1 MMETKSQQ
9 VVRKQSIQ
17 CPSCNDALTIPKTE
31 ALYKCPACG
40 QAFIAHQSFR
50 VIRKRERLEPN
61 AQKQAQTE
69 RKAVKKQN
77 KKLCITKREKN
88 KNETQEIKNTPFRR
102 VKYLSLMQ
110 MGEQLRAKKTQSKK
124 KRAFFTFLKA
134 CVCIA
139 VTAIVAFA
147 LRFMKTSFQVE
158 PSREMFTTFI
168 AVIQLV
174 AILANV
180 GGIMSILYTSK
191 ENAMLLVFPCTYGEI
206 FLSKIIVFAIE
217 EMKKSIYFILPILL
231 GFGVM
236 AGGVAYWILLIPMW
250 FMLCLL
256 PVLFSSLL
264 SIPLIYVKRFLE
276 KHLGLYAFLIVTAIT
291 AVFAGVTVLL
301 QKLPD
306 PLRLVAVYREFIA
319 MVEGWFATASKWS
332 LWYVFIGNAMFGEA
346 VWLYLPLSILTF
358 AAFCMGCFL
367 IGRPFYFK
375 AVSSTVE
382 AGRTK
387 KHKAVHHKHNNL
399 FLTFFRKELKLFFRN
414 SQSVNSAVITILMF
428 PFLSYVFNFI
438 LLIINKNV
446 LGDFMTIAFNV
457 MITLSILSAN
467 NANVA
472 SAISTE
478 GNEFAIL
485 KTAPSDTSVI
495 CWAKIAVTSLV
506 NFIAL
511 AVTFIMLTFTTNLQ
525 GENLALMAVLLVF
538 VTMGHIMWS
547 FQIDVNSPRILDYAM
562 KGNNVVSNV
571 NIGKAI
577 LIGFG
582 VATVTGVLALLLLM
596 DSLLT
601 GWIRL
606 LALAIAFVIARFYLL
621 RRNIK
626 VYFNEIQM

>member
-1 MMETKSQQ
+1 MKDTK
-9 VVRKQSIQ
+9 
-17 CPSCNDALTIPKTE
+17 
-31 ALYKCPACG
+31 
-40 QAFIAHQSFR
+40 
-50 VIRKRERLEPN
+50 
-61 AQKQAQTE
+61 
-69 RKAVKKQN
+69 
-77 KKLCITKREKN
+77 
-88 KNETQEIKNTPFRR
+88 EIKNTPFRR

-124 KRAFFTFLKA
+124 KRAFFLFLKV
-134 CVCIA
+134 CICIA
-139 VTAIVAFA
+139 VTAVVIFG
-147 LRFMKTSFQVE
+147 FSFLDTTFQFE
-158 PSREMFTTFI
+158 PSKEMFISLI

-174 AILANV
+174 TILSNI
-180 GGIMSILYTSK
+180 GSIMSILYTSK

-206 FLSKIIVFAIE
+206 FLSKIVVFAIE

-231 GFGVM
+231 AFGVLS
-236 AGGVAYWILLIPMW
+236 GGVAYWIFLAPMW

-256 PVLFSSLL
+256 PVLFSALL

-276 KHLGLYAFLIVTAIT
+276 KHLGLYAALVVAVIVA
-291 AVFAGVTVLL
+291 AFAGVTVLL
-301 QKLPD
+301 EKLPD
-306 PLRLVAVYREFIA
+306 PLRLVAVYKDFIA
-319 MVEGWFATASKWS
+319 TVETWFATASKWS
-332 LWYVFIGNAMFGEA
+332 LWYVFIGNTMFGETL
-346 VWLYLPLSILTF
+346 WLYLPLSVLTF
-358 AAFCMGCFL
+358 AAFCMACFL

-387 KHKAVHHKHNNL
+387 KHKPVQHKYNNL

-438 LLIINKNV
+438 LLVINKNV
-446 LGDFMTIAFNV
+446 LGDFMSVAFNV

-472 SAISTE
+472 AAISTE
-478 GNEFAIL
+478 GHEFAIL
-485 KTAPSDTSVI
+485 KTAPSNTSVI

-511 AVTFIMLTFTTNLQ
+511 AATFVMLTFTTTLS
-525 GENLALMAVLLVF
+525 GSSLALMAVLLVF
-538 VTMGHIMWS
+538 VTMAHIMWS
-547 FQIDVNSPRILDYAM
+547 FQIDVNNPRILDYAM

-582 VATVTGVLALLLLM
+582 IATITGVLALLLLM
-596 DSLLT
+596 DSLVT
-601 GWIRL
+601 GWLRL
-606 LALAIAFVIARFYLL
+606 LAIAIAFTVARFYLL

>member
-1 MMETKSQQ
+1 MDQTK
-9 VVRKQSIQ
+9 
-17 CPSCNDALTIPKTE
+17 
-31 ALYKCPACG
+31 
-40 QAFIAHQSFR
+40 
-50 VIRKRERLEPN
+50 
-61 AQKQAQTE
+61 E
-69 RKAVKKQN
+69 RKNNAY
-77 KKLCITKREKN
+77 
-88 KNETQEIKNTPFRR
+88 RR

-110 MGEQLRAKKTQSKK
+110 MGEQLRAKKTQNRK
-124 KRAFFTFLKA
+124 KRAFLLFLKL

-139 VTAIVAFA
+139 VTAVVTFG
-147 LRFMKTSFQVE
+147 LNFLDTTFQVD
-158 PSREMFTTFI
+158 PSREMFISFI

-174 AILANV
+174 TILSNI

-206 FLSKIIVFAIE
+206 FLSKIVVFAIE
-217 EMKKSIYFILPILL
+217 ELKKSIYFLLPILL
-231 GFGVM
+231 AFGFLS
-236 AGGVAYWILLIPMW
+236 GGVAYWLLLVPMW
-250 FMLCLL
+250 FMLCLF
-256 PVLFSSLL
+256 PVLLSSVL

-276 KHLGLYAFLIVTAIT
+276 KHLSLYAVLVVGAIVA
-291 AVFAGVTVLL
+291 AFAGVTLL
-301 QKLPD
+301 LEQLPD
-306 PLRLVAVYREFIA
+306 PLRLVAVYKDFIA
-319 MVEGWFATASKWS
+319 TVERWFDNASDWS
-332 LWYVFIGNAMFGEA
+332 LWYVFIGNAMFGKQI
-346 VWLYLPLSILTF
+346 WLYLPLSVLTF

-387 KHKAVHHKHNNL
+387 KHKPVQHKHNTL

-414 SQSVNSAVITILMF
+414 SQSVNSAVVTILMF

-438 LLIINKNV
+438 LLVINKNV
-446 LGDFMTIAFNV
+446 LGDFMSVAFNV

-478 GNEFAIL
+478 GNEFAVL
-485 KTAPSDTSVI
+485 KTAPSNTSVI
-495 CWAKIAVTSLV
+495 CWAKIAVTSLI

-511 AVTFIMLTFTTNLQ
+511 AVTFVMLTFTTTL
-525 GENLALMAVLLVF
+525 GAVDLILMAILLSF
-538 VTMGHIMWS
+538 VTMAHIMWS
-547 FQIDVNSPRILDYAM
+547 FQIDVNNPRILDYAM
-562 KGNNVVSNV
+562 KGNNVVNNV
-571 NIGKAI
+571 NVGKAI

-582 VATVTGVLALLLLM
+582 VATITGVLALLLLM
-596 DSLLT
+596 DAFVS

-606 LALAIAFVIARFYLL
+606 LAIAMAFFAARFYLL

>member
-1 MMETKSQQ
+1 MSETK
-9 VVRKQSIQ
+9 
-17 CPSCNDALTIPKTE
+17 E
-31 ALYKCPACG
+31 
-40 QAFIAHQSFR
+40 
-50 VIRKRERLEPN
+50 
-61 AQKQAQTE
+61 
-69 RKAVKKQN
+69 VKN
-77 KKLCITKREKN
+77 SA
-88 KNETQEIKNTPFRR
+88 FRR

-124 KRAFFTFLKA
+124 KRAFVLFLKV
-134 CVCIA
+134 CVCIL
-139 VTAIVAFA
+139 VTAVVTFG
-147 LRFMKTSFQVE
+147 LNFLNTTFQVQ
-158 PSREMFTTFI
+158 PSRDMFISFI

-174 AILANV
+174 TIISNV
-180 GGIMSILYTSK
+180 GGIMSVLYTSK
-191 ENAMLLVFPCTYGEI
+191 ENSMLLVFPCTYGEI
-206 FLSKIIVFAIE
+206 FLSKIVVFALE
-217 EMKKSIYFILPILL
+217 EMKKSIYFLLPILL
-231 GFGVM
+231 AFGFLS
-236 AGGVAYWILLIPMW
+236 GGVAYWILLVPMW

-256 PVLFSSLL
+256 PVLFGALL
-264 SIPLIYVKRFLE
+264 SIPLIYAKRFLE
-276 KHLGLYAFLIVTAIT
+276 KHLSLYAILIV
-291 AVFAGVTVLL
+291 AVIVAAFVGVTVLL

-306 PLRLVAVYREFIA
+306 PLRLIAVYKEFIA
-319 MVEGWFATASKWS
+319 TVETWFATASKWS
-332 LWYVFIGNAMFGEA
+332 LWYVFIGAAMFGEH
-346 VWLYLPLSILTF
+346 LYLYIPLSVLTF

-387 KHKAVHHKHNNL
+387 KHKPVQHKYNNL

-438 LLIINKNV
+438 LLVINKNI
-446 LGDFMTIAFNV
+446 LGDFMSVAFNV

-485 KTAPSDTSVI
+485 KTAPSNTSVI

-511 AVTFIMLTFTTNLQ
+511 GVTFVMLTFTTTL
-525 GENLALMAVLLVF
+525 GAVDLILMAVLLVF
-538 VTMGHIMWS
+538 VTMAHIMWS
-547 FQIDVNSPRILDYAM
+547 FQLDVNNPRILDYAM

-571 NIGKAI
+571 NIGKAV
-577 LIGFG
+577 LIGFAI
-582 VATVTGVLALLLLM
+582 ATITGVLALLLLM
-596 DSLLT
+596 DSLVT

-606 LALAIAFVIARFYLL
+606 LALAIAFAAARFYLL
-621 RRNIK
+621 RRNVK

>member
-1 MMETKSQQ
+1 MDQTK
-9 VVRKQSIQ
+9 
-17 CPSCNDALTIPKTE
+17 
-31 ALYKCPACG
+31 
-40 QAFIAHQSFR
+40 
-50 VIRKRERLEPN
+50 
-61 AQKQAQTE
+61 E
-69 RKAVKKQN
+69 RKNNAY
-77 KKLCITKREKN
+77 
-88 KNETQEIKNTPFRR
+88 RR

-110 MGEQLRAKKTQSKK
+110 MGEQLRAKKTQNRK
-124 KRAFFTFLKA
+124 KRAFLLFLKL

-139 VTAIVAFA
+139 VTAVVTFG
-147 LRFMKTSFQVE
+147 LNFLDTTFQVD
-158 PSREMFTTFI
+158 PSREMFISFI

-174 AILANV
+174 TILSNI

-206 FLSKIIVFAIE
+206 FLSKIVVFAIE
-217 EMKKSIYFILPILL
+217 ELKKSIYFLLPILL
-231 GFGVM
+231 AFGFLS
-236 AGGVAYWILLIPMW
+236 GGVAYWLLLVPMW
-250 FMLCLL
+250 FMLCLF
-256 PVLFSSLL
+256 PVLLSSVL

-276 KHLGLYAFLIVTAIT
+276 KHLSLYAVLVVGAIVA
-291 AVFAGVTVLL
+291 AFAGVTLL
-301 QKLPD
+301 LEQLPD
-306 PLRLVAVYREFIA
+306 PLRLVAVYKDFIA
-319 MVEGWFATASKWS
+319 TVERWFDNASDWS
-332 LWYVFIGNAMFGEA
+332 LWYVFIGNAMFGKQI
-346 VWLYLPLSILTF
+346 WLYLPLSVLTF

-387 KHKAVHHKHNNL
+387 KHKPVQHKHNNL

-414 SQSVNSAVITILMF
+414 SQSVNSAVVTILMF

-438 LLIINKNV
+438 LLVINKNV
-446 LGDFMTIAFNV
+446 LGDFMSVAFNV

-478 GNEFAIL
+478 GNEFAVL
-485 KTAPSDTSVI
+485 KTAPSNTSVI
-495 CWAKIAVTSLV
+495 CWAKIAVTSLI

-511 AVTFIMLTFTTNLQ
+511 AVTFVMLTFTTTL
-525 GENLALMAVLLVF
+525 GAVDLILMAILLSF
-538 VTMGHIMWS
+538 VTMAHIMWS
-547 FQIDVNSPRILDYAM
+547 FQIDVNNPRILDYAM
-562 KGNNVVSNV
+562 KGNNVVNNV
-571 NIGKAI
+571 NVGKAI

-582 VATVTGVLALLLLM
+582 VATITGVLALLLLM
-596 DSLLT
+596 DAFVS

-606 LALAIAFVIARFYLL
+606 LAIAMAFFAARFYLL

>member
-1 MMETKSQQ
+1 MSETK
-9 VVRKQSIQ
+9 
-17 CPSCNDALTIPKTE
+17 AM
-31 ALYKCPACG
+31 
-40 QAFIAHQSFR
+40 
-50 VIRKRERLEPN
+50 
-61 AQKQAQTE
+61 
-69 RKAVKKQN
+69 
-77 KKLCITKREKN
+77 
-88 KNETQEIKNTPFRR
+88 KNTPFRR

-124 KRAFFTFLKA
+124 KRAFLLFLKV
-134 CVCIA
+134 CVCIL
-139 VTAIVAFA
+139 VTAVVAFA
-147 LRFMKTSFQVE
+147 LRFMNTSFQVE

-174 AILANV
+174 TILANV
-180 GGIMSILYTSK
+180 GGIMAILYTSK

-217 EMKKSIYFILPILL
+217 EMKKSIYFLLPILL
-231 GFGVM
+231 GFGIM
-236 AGGVAYWILLIPMW
+236 AGGVAYWLLLAPMW

-276 KHLGLYAFLIVTAIT
+276 KHLGLYAFLIMVLIIAI
-291 AVFAGVTVLL
+291 FAGVTILL

-306 PLRLVAVYREFIA
+306 PLRLVAVYKEFINA
-319 MVEGWFATASKWS
+319 VEGWFATASKWS

-346 VWLYLPLSILTF
+346 VWLYLPLAILTF

-387 KHKAVHHKHNNL
+387 KHKVIHHKHNNL

-414 SQSVNSAVITILMF
+414 SQSVNSAVITILIF

-438 LLIINKNV
+438 LLVINKNV
-446 LGDFMTIAFNV
+446 LGDFMAIAFNV

-472 SAISTE
+472 AAISTE
-478 GNEFAIL
+478 GNEFAVL
-485 KTAPSDTSVI
+485 KTAPSNTSVI

-511 AVTFIMLTFTTNLQ
+511 AVTFVMLTFTTNLQ

-547 FQIDVNSPRILDYAM
+547 FQIDVNNPRILDYAM

-582 VATVTGVLALLLLM
+582 VSTVTGVLALLLLM

-606 LALAIAFVIARFYLL
+606 IAIAIAFVIARFYLL